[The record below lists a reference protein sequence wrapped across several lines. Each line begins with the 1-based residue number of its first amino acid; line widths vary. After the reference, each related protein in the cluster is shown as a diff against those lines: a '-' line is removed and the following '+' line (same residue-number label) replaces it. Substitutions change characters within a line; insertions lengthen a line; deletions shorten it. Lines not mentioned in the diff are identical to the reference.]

1 MSLSNLKPAR
11 GSKHRKKIVGRGVG
25 SGHGRSSTRGCK
37 GQKARSGDGSK
48 KIGFEG
54 GQMPIFRR
62 IPKRGFKNRFRK
74 EYEIVNVGK
83 LDKFDAGTEITPVF
97 LKKVGFVSKTKF
109 VKILGDDELTK
120 SLRVYADAFSRS
132 AFSKIETV
140 GGKAE
145 IVKWTENKKSENIN
159 VKKLY

>member
-1 MSLSNLKPAR
+1 MIGLDNLKPAK

-25 SGHGRSSTRGCK
+25 CGHGRTSTRGSK
-37 GQKARSGDGSK
+37 GQKSRTGDGSK

-74 EYEIVNVGK
+74 EYEIVNIES
-83 LDKFDAGTEITPVF
+83 LNKFDAGVEVTPQS
-97 LKKVGFVSKTKF
+97 LKEAGLVEKSKLI
-109 VKILGDDELTK
+109 KILGVGELKK
-120 SLRVYADAFSRS
+120 SLTIKAA
-132 AFSKIETV
+132 AFSKSALEKINAA

-145 IVKWTENKKSENIN
+145 VIK
-159 VKKLY
+159 